1 MGARV
6 LVLGGT
12 AQARLLAN
20 QLNELGVPV
29 VSSLAGRVREPKLP
43 AGEVRTGGF
52 GGPCGMAEYLRGERI
67 TALVDATHPFAT
79 RISENAVTATTD
91 SGVEMLVLRRAPWTP
106 GPGDDWHR
114 VGSLPEAAET
124 ARRLGSRVLLTT
136 GRQGLHHFTRV
147 RDRWFLARTVDA
159 PDPPL
164 PSNMTTIS
172 ARGPF
177 TTEAE
182 RELLLERRID
192 VLVSK
197 NSGGPMTEGKLAA
210 ARELG
215 IPVVLVEQP
224 QPPHAPTVDSVPD
237 AIAWLRE
244 RVDRLHAG

>member
-29 VSSLAGRVREPKLP
+29 VSSLAGRVRAPKLP

-52 GGPCGMAEYLRGERI
+52 GGPAGMAEYLRDRGV
-67 TALVDATHPFAT
+67 TALVDATHPFAA
-79 RISENAVTATTD
+79 RISENAVTATAD

-136 GRQGLHHFTRV
+136 GRQGLHHFARV

-177 TTEAE
+177 TAESE
-182 RELLLERRID
+182 RELLRQQRID
-192 VLVSK
+192 VIVSK

-215 IPVVLVEQP
+215 VPVVLVEQP
-224 QPPHAPTVDSVPD
+224 RPPRAPAVDSVPE